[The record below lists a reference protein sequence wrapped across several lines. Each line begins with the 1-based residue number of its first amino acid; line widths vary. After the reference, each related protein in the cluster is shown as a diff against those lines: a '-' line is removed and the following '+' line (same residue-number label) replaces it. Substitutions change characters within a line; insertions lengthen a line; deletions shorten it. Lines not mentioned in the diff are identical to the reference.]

1 MLVALALFK
10 EWYTP
15 MFYNIILDKKERMV
29 YMKIVRFVSFV
40 LISVFLLSV
49 LCSCHIDKYEAV
61 LYDDRFGAVRKWM
74 DEDFLAQNRV
84 SGFYKDENG
93 EIFEVKGQK
102 GPIVHVLTEEEQYN
116 IIFSNSP
123 IEIDFDKKMVIVYIF
138 TDNSQR
144 NYSLESVSII
154 EGTLSMKIERYNSKI
169 DDSVWPYQRC
179 FMIVLNKSEIT
190 DVDVDIGIS
199 RKYNQE
205 EIDK

>member
-1 MLVALALFK
+1 
-10 EWYTP
+10 
-15 MFYNIILDKKERMV
+15 
-29 YMKIVRFVSFV
+29 MKIIKFISFV
-40 LISVFLLSV
+40 LISVFLLSG
-49 LCSCHIDKYEAV
+49 LCGCHIDKYDAK
-61 LYDDRFGAVRKWM
+61 LYDDMFGAVRKWM

-93 EIFEVKGQK
+93 EIFEVKNQK

-116 IIFSNSP
+116 KIFTKFP

-154 EGTLSMKIERYNSKI
+154 EGTLSMKIEKYNSKM

-205 EIDK
+205 EADEKNK

>member
-1 MLVALALFK
+1 
-10 EWYTP
+10 

-61 LYDDRFGAVRKWM
+61 LYDDRFGAVKKWM

-84 SGFYKDENG
+84 NGLYKDENG
-93 EIFEVKGQK
+93 DIFEVKGQK
-102 GPIVHVLTEEEQYN
+102 GPIVHVLIEEEQYN

-123 IEIDFDKKMVIVYIF
+123 IEIDFGKKMVIVYIF

-154 EGTLSMKIERYNSKI
+154 EGTLSMKIERYNSKM

-205 EIDK
+205 EADEKNK